1 MVMLQKYKSN
11 INFLSLF
18 FSVVASL
25 FVFQGVA
32 LAASPSS
39 QIGQSQPF
47 PTSFNASSCGDPNNF
62 QYTLL
67 APTKITGSIYIKLP
81 SKSAPKSIGLYS
93 QQLTGS
99 GCQLIGTATV
109 NANTW
114 TLIGNV
120 NLEAQSGNIVISGK
134 DIGAEPYAAV
144 ASAFVLPSS
153 SVCSLATNCDTKYMG
168 LSGYI
173 TPKLISG
180 KTDQIA
186 LFTTSPVEN
195 LIISSVKYYS
205 DSQFLYSRPTLKP
218 FNTNYL
224 NNGIHSTEIE
234 VNFTNGQRFIVS
246 KNFDNGQSWPGI
258 SYLRVLYYKSSNEI
272 KIFMLIASFI
282 VIGALLILIARLI
295 HKKINYRHDH
305 GLQHYHASHSPEV
318 VEHGE
323 IVVKNITD

>member
-1 MVMLQKYKSN
+1 MLQKYKSN

-18 FSVVASL
+18 FSLVASL

-39 QIGQSQPF
+39 QIGPSQPF
-47 PTSFNASSCGDPNNF
+47 PTSFNSSSCGDPTYF
-62 QYTLL
+62 QYSLL
-67 APTKITGSIYIKLP
+67 APTKIAGAIYIKLP

-144 ASAFVLPSS
+144 ADAFILPSKLI
-153 SVCSLATNCDTKYMG
+153 CNLKDNCNTRYMSF
-168 LSGYI
+168 SGYI

-180 KTDQIA
+180 NTDEIA
-186 LFTTSPVEN
+186 LYNVSSIEN
-195 LIISSVKYYS
+195 STISSVNYYA
-205 DSQFLYSRPTLKP
+205 DSQFLYSKKTLQP
-218 FNTNYL
+218 LNNNYL
-224 NNGIHSTEIE
+224 DDGIHSIEIE
-234 VNFTNGQRFIVS
+234 VNFSDGQKFIINN
-246 KNFDNGQSWPGI
+246 KYDNGQNWPGI
-258 SYLRVLYYKSSNEI
+258 SYLKVLYFKSSNQI
-272 KIFMLIASFI
+272 KLYMLFASFI
-282 VIGALLILIARLI
+282 IVGAFLVSIARLI
-295 HKKINYRHDH
+295 HRKINYSHDH
-305 GLQHYHASHSPEV
+305 GLDHYKGLKDKTDDENNEV
-318 VEHGE
+318 
-323 IVVKNITD
+323 VVKNITD

>member
-1 MVMLQKYKSN
+1 MLEKYKNN
-11 INFLSLF
+11 INFLTLF
-18 FSVVASL
+18 FSVIASL

-39 QIGQSQPF
+39 QIGPSQPS
-47 PTSFNASSCGDPNNF
+47 PSSFNASSCGDPNNF

-67 APTKITGSIYIKLP
+67 APTKITGAIYIKLP
-81 SKSAPKSIGLYS
+81 AKTASKTISLYS
-93 QQLTGS
+93 QQLLGI

-109 NANTW
+109 NASTW

-120 NLEAQSGNIVISGK
+120 NLDAQSGNIVISGQ

-144 ASAFVLPSS
+144 ASALVLPSS
-153 SVCSLATNCDTKYMG
+153 SICNLTINCETKYMG
-168 LSGYI
+168 LMGYI

-180 KTDQIA
+180 KTDEIA
-186 LFTTSPVEN
+186 LFTVSPIEN
-195 LIISSVKYYS
+195 LTISSVKYYS
-205 DSQFLYSRPTLKP
+205 DSQFLYTRPTIKP

-246 KNFDNGQSWPGI
+246 KNFDNGQSWPGV

-272 KIFMLIASFI
+272 KIFMLVGSFV

-305 GLQHYHASHSPEV
+305 GLEHYHSSHSPEV